1 MKKNLIAIAV
11 GAVIAPMANA
21 NIIISEITEGSGSN
35 KAIEIANVGSSS
47 ATLDGYTVDLAPNG
61 GDWNS
66 KILSL
71 VLVMAVSSMK
81 TLLYAERI
89 CLQVQ
94 LMMQVSL
101 KL

>member
-1 MKKNLIAIAV
+1 MKKSLIAIAV

-47 ATLDGYTVDLAPNG
+47 DTLDGYTVDLDANG

-66 KILSL
+66 SL
-71 VLVMAVSSMK
+71 YLAGVTSVFYRHLTQPTSG
-81 TLLYAERI
+81 LG
-89 CLQVQ
+89 
-94 LMMQVSL
+94 
-101 KL
+101 

>member
-1 MKKNLIAIAV
+1 MKKSLIAIAV

-66 KILSL
+66 SQSL
-71 VLVMAVSSMK
+71 DGV
-81 TLLYAERI
+81 TLASGSNL
-89 CLQVQ
+89 CHC
-94 LMMQVSL
+94 
-101 KL
+101 